1 MFSPHYTKVS
11 DCRYK
16 KPCPAERP
24 SPAPIYLLYRS
35 VASQAA
41 AMAVRVQAE
50 LAEQKK
56 EAQETEVDQSEGH
69 INPYDEKAELGS
81 IIDLVA

>member
-1 MFSPHYTKVS
+1 
-11 DCRYK
+11 
-16 KPCPAERP
+16 
-24 SPAPIYLLYRS
+24 
-35 VASQAA
+35 
-41 AMAVRVQAE
+41 MAVRLQAE

-56 EAQETEVDQSEGH
+56 EAQETEVGQSEAH